1 MYFAPPLNGFPMN
14 GAWVKK
20 LQWWGY
26 QADWRRKK
34 FDDIFKPCGSNT
46 STWET
51 DRQTDTERQQRPHLR
66 IALRGKSS
74 KGKGRHWCW
83 SLQQA
88 VSPQVM
94 LDIDPAE
101 GCLPCTGGNH
111 QYPLPVQNYAAL
123 HNQTCSISILHK
135 HVRRKYSRLH
145 TKWMFEI

>member
-1 MYFAPPLNGFPMN
+1 MMGIPC
-14 GAWVKK
+14 
-20 LQWWGY
+20 
-26 QADWRRKK
+26 RRTGGERSLTISSSRVDPIHQREK
-34 FDDIFKPCGSNT
+34 
-46 STWET
+46 
-51 DRQTDTERQQRPHLR
+51 RTDTERQQRLHLR

-94 LDIDPAE
+94 LDIDPVE

-123 HNQTCSISILHK
+123 HSHTCSISILY
-135 HVRRKYSRLH
+135 VNFTTMTAYARKTYITVTILIQSV
-145 TKWMFEI
+145 TVNMSIV